1 MRILLFAF
9 MLGWALPG
17 IAQHATVAEGT
28 HVNLRA
34 GKTDNYRVIRVLA
47 PGTAV
52 DILESD
58 TQYARVR
65 TQEGDIGWL
74 PTRLLVVEPMD
85 MHPAATPAAPGVPMT
100 PAADDAP
107 VENAAAALSSSPEP
121 TAPEQ
126 SDAGFVVPWNLFI
139 VGALCFLVGAVVG
152 IGAHE
157 AYYRKRLNGLRI

>member
-1 MRILLFAF
+1 MRILLFAL
-9 MLGWALPG
+9 MLGWALPS

-47 PGTAV
+47 PGTPV

-58 TQYARVR
+58 AQFARVK

-85 MHPAATPAAPGVPMT
+85 MHPAATPSAATTDDT
-100 PAADDAP
+100 PTES
-107 VENAAAALSSSPEP
+107 VAAAVPASPEP
-121 TAPEQ
+121 ATPET
-126 SDAGFVVPWNLFI
+126 DTTGFAVPWNLLL
-139 VGALCFLVGAVVG
+139 VGALCFLVGAIVG
-152 IGAHE
+152 IGVHE